1 MHPFTS
7 ILVRSCVL
15 GHARWAASPFRS
27 EHWRGDANHPVP
39 RAQNLAQTN
48 MAWETWKSCLEHVSN
63 RFNDRQSGLERSTL
77 THTQRLE
84 ASSHKSAKCSSIPA
98 TSATAWLT
106 FGWSWEG
113 PLPDCLFTGYPLPRL
128 PHWVHPSTWPHQ
140 KPKEMS
146 SVEPHSTISLSLP

>member
-1 MHPFTS
+1 MCTRTCAVSSLAFPFGT
-7 ILVRSCVL
+7 LKRWREPSCAKSSKP
-15 GHARWAASPFRS
+15 G
-27 EHWRGDANHPVP
+27 
-39 RAQNLAQTN
+39 TN
-48 MAWETWKSCLEHVSN
+48 KHGLRDLTELPGT
-63 RFNDRQSGLERSTL
+63 RFNDGQSGLERSTL

-84 ASSHKSAKCSSIPA
+84 ASSHKSTKCSSIPA
-98 TSATAWLT
+98 TAATAWLT

-128 PHWVHPSTWPHQ
+128 PHWARPSTWPHQ